1 LAPLQQKDWHLAPAL
16 RSALRP
22 IILSLAAFYYV
33 RARTKPVDPVARFHL
48 GNGARLERLNWLGD
62 TSSKGLR
69 EAEGLMVN
77 YLYDLRFIEQ
87 NHEAF
92 ANSGTVVASDAIK
105 SHLLA
110 FAPDLI
116 FSENRHV

>member
-1 LAPLQQKDWHLAPAL
+1 LARRH
-16 RSALRP
+16 
-22 IILSLAAFYYV
+22 IV
-33 RARTKPVDPVARFHL
+33 R
-48 GNGARLERLNWLGD
+48 
-62 TSSKGLR
+62 LR

-87 NHEAF
+87 NHETF

-110 FAPDLI
+110 FAPDLVL
-116 FSENRHV
+116 SENRHV

>member
-1 LAPLQQKDWHLAPAL
+1 
-16 RSALRP
+16 
-22 IILSLAAFYYV
+22 
-33 RARTKPVDPVARFHL
+33 
-48 GNGARLERLNWLGD
+48 
-62 TSSKGLR
+62 
-69 EAEGLMVN
+69 MVN

-87 NHEAF
+87 NHETF

-110 FAPDLI
+110 FAPDLV